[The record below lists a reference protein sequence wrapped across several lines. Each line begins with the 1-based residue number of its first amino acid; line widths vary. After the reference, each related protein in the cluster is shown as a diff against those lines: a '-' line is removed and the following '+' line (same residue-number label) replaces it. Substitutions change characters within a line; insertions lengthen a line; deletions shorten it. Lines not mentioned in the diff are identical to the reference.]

1 MGPWQFRSTWLVSD
15 PTNAPPLI
23 VGAGRS
29 WFYGALRASFEQS
42 EHCPCRSTPDPALS
56 VGAGSAHHRL
66 SVPDIPLCQ
75 VEGTAEL
82 TEAGTLAGGH
92 ALTVLTAPGRGCR
105 SMWRRIQS
113 AVAMVL
119 HSGHIGAHMGH
130 KRSRAVVKRRQAS
143 TSIRSGQTT
152 YSSITASQR
161 TPVKAPSNPEVAGSS
176 PAGGTVG
183 RGCAVRGK
191 VGP

>member
-113 AVAMVL
+113 AVAIWSSTVDTL
-119 HSGHIGAHMGH
+119 GHIWGTRGRERSSNVG
-130 KRSRAVVKRRQAS
+130 KRQQAS
-143 TSIRSGQTT
+143 VQVRPPIR
-152 YSSITASQR
+152 ASPQVSEH
-161 TPVKAPSNPEVAGSS
+161 P
-176 PAGGTVG
+176 
-183 RGCAVRGK
+183 
-191 VGP
+191 